1 SRGRHCGG
9 PGLGGGCATARR
21 ARGRS
26 LSGSLAGTVTAAL
39 RPREGRAIMKLRTLI
54 ADDEPLARR
63 RLRRL
68 LRAAPCVELVGECG
82 DGVATVAAVERERPD
97 LLLLDVQMPELD
109 GFGVL
114 EALSPA
120 RRPVTI
126 FVTAYDSYPI

>member
-54 ADDEPLARR
+54 VDDEPLARR

-82 DGVATVAAVERERPD
+82 DGLSAVAAGGGERPGP
-97 LLLLDVQMPELD
+97 LLPGNQMPEVD
-109 GFGVL
+109 GFAGPQ
-114 EALSPA
+114 ARPA
-120 RRPVTI
+120 RLRAVCGL
-126 FVTAYDSYPI
+126 ARAHDAL